1 MHTEKDSAI
10 PISYICVKL
19 YLAFPKSQTLS
30 DKLSWSHYVE
40 ILKADDPLEITF
52 YMAQCE
58 KENWSVRELKR
69 QRNSMLF
76 QRLALSKDKQ
86 GCLH

>member
-1 MHTEKDSAI
+1 
-10 PISYICVKL
+10 
-19 YLAFPKSQTLS
+19 
-30 DKLSWSHYVE
+30 
-40 ILKADDPLEITF
+40 
-52 YMAQCE
+52 MAQCE